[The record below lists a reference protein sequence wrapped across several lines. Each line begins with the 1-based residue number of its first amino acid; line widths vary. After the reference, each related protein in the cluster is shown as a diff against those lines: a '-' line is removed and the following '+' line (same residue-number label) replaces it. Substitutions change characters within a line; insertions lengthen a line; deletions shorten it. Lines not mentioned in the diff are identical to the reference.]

1 MSYAPLVNPG
11 DIASQANPFA
21 RSPAINA
28 LFNRCY
34 GSDILPS
41 RAQFPRSFQHEDV
54 FANLYLSDRQW
65 VDEVDYS
72 PELAPDR
79 HERYLDE
86 LFWNR
91 DLEHPLV
98 CVLGP
103 VGSGKSTLVD
113 YYLRCYCGT
122 KGRNRAEFDKNLVVH
137 FDSKVIQDNTDF
149 YHDFFLFAQSSIR
162 YQCSQKGFEID
173 LAIKRRPTQPNNVR
187 EWVWAALEE
196 LTRIAEKKDP
206 AAPFHRIV
214 LVVDNLD
221 QTPPAVQIRA
231 ITEVEQWLLTPSI
244 RLWRVFLP
252 LWPSTYNSLRNHRFN
267 LLRGA
272 NVFRIGSIARDILID
287 NYDRAAI
294 ARLSSSKTAIESQA
308 VEYLTEITRLAKD
321 RILPRIERLAH
332 GSLRLTLSLWD
343 GFLRSE
349 GAYSIWRHA
358 HGAPGSRRGYD
369 YEMLDALI
377 VGAFSSLNHGFHR
390 VANLFAMG
398 HAHAKPRD
406 ILIGPHALRL
416 MHQGVRTHRALADSL
431 DALGYSSQNVE
442 HVVAGLG
449 TFNVL
454 HQVPSRGGLIE
465 YELHD
470 PVIAEYIELLS
481 EPAYLDDVAIVTPVE
496 RSYRES
502 MYRTRGDR
510 PDDFP
515 ARVESSISFLK
526 FLRESEDRFRDP
538 NQIRPGVDQDAFR
551 EALAKNPLPCLWRTM
566 AVEYRQRLIGLR
578 NSGYLK
584 TVDAAWWNKPLSEP
598 VLAEAEEA
606 PQVLAPL

>member
-1 MSYAPLVNPG
+1 MSYAPLVHPAE
-11 DIASQANPFA
+11 IASQANPFA
-21 RSPAINA
+21 RSPAINS

-41 RAQFPRSFQHEDV
+41 RAQFPRTFEHKDV
-54 FANLYLSDRQW
+54 FANLYLSERQW
-65 VDEVDYS
+65 VDEVDFP
-72 PELAPDR
+72 PEDAPDR
-79 HERYLDE
+79 HELYLDE
-86 LFWNR
+86 LFWSK
-91 DLEHPLV
+91 DVAHGLI
-98 CVLGP
+98 CVLGA

-122 KGRNRAEFDKNLVVH
+122 KGRNRAEFDKKLIIH

-149 YHDFFLFAQSSIR
+149 YHDFFLFAQASIR

-173 LAIKRRPTQPNNVR
+173 VAIKRRPTQPNNVR

-196 LTRIAEKKDP
+196 LTRIAEKRDP
-206 AAPFHRIV
+206 AAPFHHIV

-244 RLWRVFLP
+244 KLWRVFLP

-272 NVFRIGSIARDILID
+272 SVFRIGSINHEFLLE

-294 ARLSSSKTAIESQA
+294 DRLSASSSSLERQA
-308 VEYLTEITRLAKD
+308 VQYLREITALAKD
-321 RILPRIERLAH
+321 KVLPRIERLAH
-332 GSLRLTLSLWD
+332 GSLRLTLALWD

-349 GAYSIWRHA
+349 GAYNIWRHA
-358 HGAPGSRRGYD
+358 QAAPGSRRGYD
-369 YEMLDALI
+369 YELLDALI

-390 VANLFAMG
+390 VANLFALG
-398 HAHAKPRD
+398 HARAKPRD
-406 ILIGPHALRL
+406 ILIGPHALKL
-416 MHQGVRTHRALADSL
+416 MNQGVRSHRALADSL
-431 DALGYSSQNVE
+431 DTLGYSEQNVE

-470 PVIAEYIELLS
+470 AVIAEYLQLLS
-481 EPAYLDDVAIVTPVE
+481 EPAYLDDVAIVTPVD
-496 RSYRES
+496 RSARES

-515 ARVESSISFLK
+515 ARVESSISFLR

-538 NQIRPGVDQDAFR
+538 SQLRPGVDPDAFR
-551 EALAKNPLPCLWRTM
+551 QALTKNPLPCLWRRM
-566 AVEYRQRLIGLR
+566 AVEYKQRLIGLR

-584 TVDAAWWNKPLSEP
+584 TVDAAWWNKPLADP
-598 VLAEAEEA
+598 VLAGAEDA
-606 PQVLAPL
+606 PDVLAPL

>member
-1 MSYAPLVNPG
+1 MPG
-11 DIASQANPFA
+11 EIASQANPFA
-21 RSPAINA
+21 RSPAINS

-41 RAQFPRSFQHEDV
+41 RAQFPKSFQHEDV
-54 FANLYLSDRQW
+54 FANLYLSGRQW
-65 VDEVDYS
+65 VDEVDFAPGDT
-72 PELAPDR
+72 PER
-79 HERYLDE
+79 HEQYLDE
-86 LFWNR
+86 LFWGR
-91 DLEHPLV
+91 DVVHPLI
-98 CVLGP
+98 CVLGA

-113 YYLRCYCGT
+113 YYLRCFCST
-122 KGRNRAEFDKNLVVH
+122 KGRNRAEFDKKLIVH

-206 AAPFHRIV
+206 AAPFHHIV

-244 RLWRVFLP
+244 KLWRVFLP

-272 NVFRIGSIARDILID
+272 NVFRIGSIDRDILID

-294 ARLSSSKTAIESQA
+294 ERLSASSCVARASGRGLPDRDHRAGQGSDPAADRAAGSREPSADSFALGRLPAQRGGVQHLASRPVSSRLEARLRLRDARRLDRRCLFLAQPRLSPGGQPVRAGPRARQA
-308 VEYLTEITRLAKD
+308 ARHPD
-321 RILPRIERLAH
+321 RASRPAADEPGGAGRTGPLRI
-332 GSLRLTLSLWD
+332 
-343 GFLRSE
+343 RS
-349 GAYSIWRHA
+349 
-358 HGAPGSRRGYD
+358 
-369 YEMLDALI
+369 
-377 VGAFSSLNHGFHR
+377 
-390 VANLFAMG
+390 
-398 HAHAKPRD
+398 
-406 ILIGPHALRL
+406 
-416 MHQGVRTHRALADSL
+416 MHS
-431 DALGYSSQNVE
+431 GYSGQNVE

-454 HQVPSRGGLIE
+454 HQVPTRGGLIE

-470 PVIAEYIELLS
+470 PVIAEYLQLLS

-496 RSYRES
+496 RSFRES

-515 ARVESSISFLK
+515 ARVESSVSFLR
-526 FLRESEDRFRDP
+526 FLRDSEDRFRDP
-538 NQIRPGVDQDAFR
+538 DQLRPGVDHDAFPR
-551 EALAKNPLPCLWRTM
+551 GPDEEPPALPVAHDGHRVPPKIDRP
-566 AVEYRQRLIGLR
+566 AEQRLLENTR
-578 NSGYLK
+578 RKL
-584 TVDAAWWNKPLSEP
+584 VEQAA
-598 VLAEAEEA
+598 V
-606 PQVLAPL
+606 

>member
-1 MSYAPLVNPG
+1 MLSHRSA
-11 DIASQANPFA
+11 ISAA
-21 RSPAINA
+21 R
-28 LFNRCY
+28 
-34 GSDILPS
+34 
-41 RAQFPRSFQHEDV
+41 
-54 FANLYLSDRQW
+54 
-65 VDEVDYS
+65 
-72 PELAPDR
+72 
-79 HERYLDE
+79 
-86 LFWNR
+86 
-91 DLEHPLV
+91 
-98 CVLGP
+98 
-103 VGSGKSTLVD
+103 
-113 YYLRCYCGT
+113 
-122 KGRNRAEFDKNLVVH
+122 
-137 FDSKVIQDNTDF
+137 
-149 YHDFFLFAQSSIR
+149 
-162 YQCSQKGFEID
+162 KGFEID
-173 LAIKRRPTQPNNVR
+173 GAIKRRPTQPNNVR

-196 LTRIAEKKDP
+196 LTKAAEKKDP

-244 RLWRVFLP
+244 KLWRVFLP

-272 NVFRIGSIARDILID
+272 SVFRIGSIDRDIILID

-294 ARLSSSKTAIESQA
+294 ARLSSSSTSLESQA
-308 VEYLTEITRLAKD
+308 VLYLTEITRLAKD

-358 HGAPGSRRGYD
+358 QSAPGSRRGYD

-390 VANLFAMG
+390 VANLFALG
-398 HAHAKPRD
+398 HAHARPRD

-431 DALGYSSQNVE
+431 DSLGYSGQNVE

-454 HQVPSRGGLIE
+454 HQVPTRGGLIE

-470 PVIAEYIELLS
+470 PVIAEYLQLLF

-496 RSYRES
+496 RSFRES

-510 PDDFP
+510 PEDFP
-515 ARVESSISFLK
+515 ARALRKSSDQLPAAFLRRERRSIS
-526 FLRESEDRFRDP
+526 
-538 NQIRPGVDQDAFR
+538 RPGPASTRGRSRRIPRGAHQEPPALHVAIDGHPVPAAIARIAGQRVLEDTRR
-551 EALAKNPLPCLWRTM
+551 ELVEQT
-566 AVEYRQRLIGLR
+566 AVGSRF
-578 NSGYLK
+578 
-584 TVDAAWWNKPLSEP
+584 
-598 VLAEAEEA
+598 
-606 PQVLAPL
+606 